1 MRRKKKDD
9 VLPKVLDKNGDDY
22 SQDLDSGL
30 NYLAG
35 AASISYSAIESYSE
49 IKFFFLRFYK
59 KNMKFLKQLGHA
71 QCTASVGP
79 TCMAIIMIKFT
90 VAMSSE
96 RERGSEREITLSSPS
111 YPSL

>member
-49 IKFFFLRFYK
+49 IKL
-59 KNMKFLKQLGHA
+59 
-71 QCTASVGP
+71 
-79 TCMAIIMIKFT
+79 
-90 VAMSSE
+90 
-96 RERGSEREITLSSPS
+96 
-111 YPSL
+111 